1 MLLKH
6 SLCCWIDNAVNFTE
20 LVPTEIPTEIP
31 TEMSTVISLF
41 MSATDGILEAND
53 HSLQAGVRSISWFF
67 EHMHWDKWIDE
78 ATSDNRSIGFKCV
91 QYPKTED
98 HVMLR
103 IALAVHAIFDDYQTR
118 LLDISYLIRRKVMAS
133 KWVLHQKIE
142 KRHRRFSF
150 NKFGTQNSELSTPAA
165 GFSSLQEASS
175 RRRYEKLAARLIV
188 ALCRLVND
196 DQIHFPMSESLR
208 TCATRLVLEAAASR
222 SDDLAPA
229 VLSLSKAIVYCTANS
244 TEGASGSDSQH
255 VLIGLLAFL
264 CVDHNGQF
272 VPVQEVTPLISQ
284 MQYWCRL
291 VVLNSVLAEM
301 QPEDEE
307 SYR

>member
-1 MLLKH
+1 VIHRVISHQGHHTVVPAVSGKYTCRCGKSYSVLSTTKFQRHARQCPLPGTSIERSPEDGETDVFGNYLHIESHLSPMLLKH

-133 KWVLHQKIE
+133 K
-142 KRHRRFSF
+142 
-150 NKFGTQNSELSTPAA
+150 
-165 GFSSLQEASS
+165 
-175 RRRYEKLAARLIV
+175 
-188 ALCRLVND
+188 
-196 DQIHFPMSESLR
+196 
-208 TCATRLVLEAAASR
+208 
-222 SDDLAPA
+222 
-229 VLSLSKAIVYCTANS
+229 
-244 TEGASGSDSQH
+244 
-255 VLIGLLAFL
+255 
-264 CVDHNGQF
+264 
-272 VPVQEVTPLISQ
+272 
-284 MQYWCRL
+284 
-291 VVLNSVLAEM
+291 
-301 QPEDEE
+301 
-307 SYR
+307 